1 MLRQFDPE
9 EPELMDLPQP
19 VTAGLERDLAN
30 LVSLNRWFGS
40 HRLLNCFLR
49 RWWREG
55 EIYRVLDLCTG
66 AGDLP
71 RAMADF
77 ARVRGITLRVIAVD
91 ANPATLEIARRLSNG
106 YDEIDFI
113 EADALTFGASGEFD
127 LVHCAL
133 ALHHFS
139 ERDAVRLLAR
149 CSALSRRW
157 ILVSDLERSFMTKA
171 AIWLLTALFYRE
183 PMTRHDGRL
192 SANRAFSFTE
202 MAALADAAAWTGFS
216 HARFPFCR
224 QAIWVDTAT
233 EVEECFLPA
242 EGCPG

>member
-1 MLRQFDPE
+1 
-9 EPELMDLPQP
+9 MDLPQP
-19 VTAGLERDLAN
+19 VTAELERDLEN

-40 HRLLNCFLR
+40 RRLLNRFLR

-55 EIYRVLDLCTG
+55 EAYRVLDLCTG

-77 ARVRGITLRVIAVD
+77 ARARGITLRVIAVD
-91 ANPATLEIARRLSNG
+91 ANPATLEIARRLSHG
-106 YDEIDFI
+106 YQEIEFV
-113 EADALTFGASGEFD
+113 EENALTFGAAGGFD
-127 LVHCAL
+127 MVHCAL

-149 CSALSRRW
+149 CRAVSRRW
-157 ILVSDLERSFMTKA
+157 VLVSDLERSLMTKA
-171 AIWLLTALFYRE
+171 GVWLLTALYYRE

-192 SANRAFSFTE
+192 SADRAFSFTE
-202 MAALADAAAWTGFS
+202 VRALADTAAWTGFG

-224 QAIWVDTAT
+224 QAIWMDTAT
-233 EVEECFLPA
+233 ETEECFLPA